1 MPAAQLQQE
10 PPQERLLPPLRSNLN
25 LHPSTR
31 TITGAPTWVIYDPVR
46 HRYFNIGRTEFEILR
61 RWDKAAS
68 LEQLIEQI
76 NRETSFH
83 INTETIDALIKFFS
97 IHQLLKVQGNDALES
112 LTDQEKRSHKSI
124 TNWLLHHYLF
134 FRIPLVR
141 PDGFLNA
148 TLPIVRLFFTPTFI
162 IILTLCAIVGIYMV
176 SRQFSVFFSSFPY
189 FFSIEG
195 MLMFGGSLFFAKVIH
210 ELGHAYA
217 AKYYGL
223 NIPTMGVAF
232 LVMWP
237 VLYTDTSDAWK
248 LTSHS
253 QRMWIDAAGVIA
265 ELKLTILALF
275 LWNFLPDGPFRSAM
289 FMLAVSTLGITLLIN
304 LNIFMRW
311 DGYYLLSDYLGIN
324 NLQDRS
330 FALARWYL
338 REKLFGWGDPVPEY
352 LPNRQHNLMI
362 LYGYGTWIYRVFLFI
377 GIALLVYFLFFKLL
391 GFFLM
396 MVEIIWF
403 VFKPIY
409 KEIHYWITRRADM
422 RLNKN
427 TIFSFLLFTLS
438 ITLLVTPWQTT
449 FEIPAIYQTQTH
461 QQIYSPISARILEI
475 KISLGQNIKTGD
487 TLFVLEN
494 PELKYKLES
503 AQRQEKLLKLQL
515 SLQPADNVY
524 LEHNHVLQQQ
534 LAETQAEIEGYK
546 AQTAQLHIK
555 APISGEI
562 VYIAEALRKKRWIN
576 PNLMLARIVEKQNT
590 RIIAYV
596 NETQLNNVTLGSTG
610 RFYPDRPDKLPINA
624 QIIAI
629 DSANITQLQPSD
641 YYIASI
647 YEGEMPVKQG
657 TNNQLIPQESSY
669 KVYLQPEKTTY
680 KQQQVYQG
688 TIVLR
693 LTENKTLIQQ
703 AWTLINTIFIRE
715 SGF

>member
-1 MPAAQLQQE
+1 MPTPQLKE
-10 PPQERLLPPLRSNLN
+10 ESPQERLLPPLRANLN
-25 LHPSTR
+25 IYPSTR

-61 RWDKAAS
+61 RWEKAAS
-68 LEQLIEQI
+68 LEQLIEQV
-76 NRETSFH
+76 NQNTSFH

-97 IHQLLKVQGNDALES
+97 IHQLLKVQGNDALKS
-112 LTDQEKRSHKSI
+112 LTQQEKHSHKSI

-141 PDGFLNA
+141 PDGFLTA
-148 TLPIVRLFFTPTFI
+148 TLPVVRLFFTPTFTF
-162 IILTLCAIVGIYMV
+162 ILTLCAIVGIYMV
-176 SRQFSVFFSSFPY
+176 SRQFAVFFSSFPY

-195 MLMFGGSLFFAKVIH
+195 MLMFAGSLFFAKVIH
-210 ELGHAYA
+210 ELGHAYT
-217 AKYYGL
+217 AKFYGL

-253 QRMWIDAAGVIA
+253 QRMWIDAGGVLA

-275 LWNFLPDGPFRSAM
+275 LWNFLPDGPLRSAM

-330 FALARWYL
+330 FALSRWYL
-338 REKLFGWGDPVPEY
+338 REKLFGLGDPVPEY
-352 LPNRQHNLMI
+352 VPRRQHNLMI
-362 LYGYGTWIYRVFLFI
+362 LYGYGTWIYRFFLFL

-391 GFFLM
+391 GIFLM

-403 VFKPIY
+403 VILPIT
-409 KEIHYWITRRADM
+409 KEIHYWIKRRADM

-427 TIFSFLLFTLS
+427 TIFSFSLFTLG
-438 ITLLVTPWQTT
+438 IALLVTPWQTT
-449 FEIPAIYQTQTH
+449 FEIPAIYQTQIH
-461 QQIYSPISARILEI
+461 QQIYSPVSARILDI
-475 KISLGQNIKTGD
+475 KVSIGQKIKTGE
-487 TLFVLEN
+487 TLFVLED
-494 PELKYKLES
+494 PELIYKLES
-503 AQRQEKLLKLQL
+503 AQRQETLLKLQL

-524 LEHNHVLQQQ
+524 LEHNQVLQQQ

-546 AQTAQLHIK
+546 EQKAQLNIK

-576 PNLMLARIVEKQNT
+576 PKLMLAQIVDKENT

-596 NETQLNNVTLGSTG
+596 NEAQVNNITIGSTG
-610 RFYPDRPDKLPINA
+610 RFYFDIPDKLPINA
-624 QIIAI
+624 KIIAI

-641 YYIASI
+641 YYVASI
-647 YEGEMPVKQG
+647 YDGEMAVKQG
-657 TNNQLIPQESSY
+657 TNQHLIPQESSY
-669 KVYLQPEKTTY
+669 KVYLQPEKTNSN
-680 KQQQVYQG
+680 QQQVYQG
-688 TIVLR
+688 TIVLK
-693 LTENKTLIQQ
+693 LTEKKSIIQQ
-703 AWTLINTIFIRE
+703 AWILINTILIRE